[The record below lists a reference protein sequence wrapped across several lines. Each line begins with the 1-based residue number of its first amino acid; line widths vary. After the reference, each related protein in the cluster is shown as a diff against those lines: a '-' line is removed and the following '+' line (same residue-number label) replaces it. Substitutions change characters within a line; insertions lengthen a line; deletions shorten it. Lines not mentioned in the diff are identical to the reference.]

1 MRNYIVKFGLKTL
14 IPPSIIFI
22 IGIYFKNT
30 YIIIVS
36 LLIFSICY
44 NFFKRPNIKVKKNK
58 DVIVSPSFGRVQK
71 IMKIDNNIYISIFLS
86 IFDPHIQYVPYN
98 GLLISQIYKKGTFR
112 AAFLWEK
119 SIFNERM
126 IHNFETRVGTISV
139 VQIAG
144 MIART
149 IIPFISAK
157 KDVKKGDEIGMIKFG
172 SRVDIIVPIKGNE
185 EMEILVKQGQY
196 VYGSETVL
204 IQLNK

>member
-1 MRNYIVKFGLKTL
+1 MSNYIRKYGLNTL
-14 IPPSIIFI
+14 IPPTLLFI
-22 IGIYFKNT
+22 IGIYIGNT
-30 YIIIVS
+30 YIIIIS
-36 LLIFSICY
+36 LLLAGICY
-44 NFFKRPNIKVKKNK
+44 NFFQRPNIKIKKDK
-58 DVIVSPSFGRVQK
+58 SAIISPSFGRIQK
-71 IMKIDNNIYISIFLS
+71 IMKIDNKVYISIFLS

-98 GLLISQIYKKGTFR
+98 GLLLSQIYKKGTFR

-119 SIFNERM
+119 STFNERM

-149 IIPFISAK
+149 IIPFISAR

-185 EMEILVKQGQY
+185 DMKILVKQGQY
-196 VYGSETVL
+196 VYGGETVL
-204 IQLNK
+204 IKLNK

>member
-36 LLIFSICY
+36 LLMFSICY

-71 IMKIDNNIYISIFLS
+71 IMKIDNSIYISIFLS

-157 KDVKKGDEIGMIKFG
+157 KIHSTCNCKRRKQEISINFRG
-172 SRVDIIVPIKGNE
+172 IIRPVA
-185 EMEILVKQGQY
+185 
-196 VYGSETVL
+196 
-204 IQLNK
+204 

>member
-22 IGIYFKNT
+22 IGMYFKNT

-36 LLIFSICY
+36 LLMFSICY

-58 DVIVSPSFGRVQK
+58 DVIVSTSFGRVQK
-71 IMKIDNNIYISIFLS
+71 IMKIDNKVYISIFLS

-98 GLLISQIYKKGTFR
+98 GLLLSQIYKKGTFR

-119 SIFNERM
+119 STFNERM

-149 IIPFISAK
+149 IIPFISAR

-172 SRVDIIVPIKGNE
+172 SRVDLIVPIKGNE
-185 EMEILVKQGQY
+185 DMKILVKQGQY
-196 VYGSETVL
+196 VYGGETVL
-204 IQLNK
+204 IKLNK